1 MDEEKKN
8 GSIEEQE
15 DFSELLKKYDIKEVS
30 SDSPIEGV
38 IVDILDDKVVVDI
51 GHKTEGILNKN
62 EILDWDGNL
71 KYKKGDKITVLCK
84 NVNINEG
91 YIIVSKK
98 AVDVEKGW
106 EEIVRAYNKK
116 LRILGRIVRL
126 SENNKGFYV
135 NKGVDLFLPMKEV
148 DIKNVSNPKRF
159 LGKEYW
165 FKVIKLNKKDKTGV
179 VSRRA
184 LLFEDRKEKIEKLF
198 STLKEGDLV
207 RGVVSSVKENLAY
220 VDIGGFDAILL
231 KENITYG
238 RLTSAKQKLRKG
250 DEIEAKVLKIDKDK
264 KSISIGIKQRHP
276 DPWEDIEKKY
286 PVGKKVK
293 GKVVKIVDYGAFV
306 ELEEG
311 VDALLHIS
319 DLTWGGRPRTVQ
331 EYVDVGERMY
341 VEIVELNKEERRIKV
356 GLKQLE
362 LRPEEKYIQEHKAGE
377 IVEGVVKKIFPNRVI
392 IGINEHVEG
401 VVVISDITY
410 YRIDSPEEY
419 LKVGD
424 KVKAVIISDEL
435 DKRYKVV
442 LGIKQLSDDEWRNFF
457 ENNRVGDV
465 IKVVVK
471 KVLNSG
477 LRVKIT
483 ENIEGYIR
491 IGDID
496 NKKTEPE
503 ELKERFK
510 PGDEIEA
517 MLSNLDP
524 SKKKINLSIKAMLSK
539 KEKEEIEKYSKSEG
553 SSVTTIGDLL
563 QNEIDK
569 KKDKK

>member
-8 GSIEEQE
+8 PSIEEQE
-15 DFSELLKKYDIKEVS
+15 NFSELLKKYDIKEVS
-30 SDSPIEGV
+30 SDSPIEGI

-71 KYKKGDKITVLCK
+71 KYKKGDKISVLCK

-98 AVDVEKGW
+98 ALDVEKGW
-106 EEIVRAYNKK
+106 EEVVRAYNKK

-165 FKVIKLNKKDKTGV
+165 FKVIKLNKKDRTGV

-184 LLFEDRKEKIEKLF
+184 LLYEDRREKIEKLF
-198 STLKEGDLV
+198 STLKEGDFV
-207 RGVVSSVKENLAY
+207 KGVVSSVKENLAY

-264 KSISIGIKQRHP
+264 KSISIGMKQRHP

-319 DLTWGGRPRTVQ
+319 DLTWGGRPKTVQ

-392 IGINEHVEG
+392 IGIDDQVEG
-401 VVVISDITY
+401 VVMISDITY

-424 KVKAVIISDEL
+424 KVKAIIISDEL

-483 ENIEGYIR
+483 DNIEGYIR
-491 IGDID
+491 IGDVD

-503 ELKERFK
+503 ELKEKFK

-553 SSVTTIGDLL
+553 TSVTTIGDLL

-569 KKDKK
+569 KKSKK

>member
-106 EEIVRAYNKK
+106 EEVVRAYNKK

-165 FKVIKLNKKDKTGV
+165 FKVIKLNKKDRTGV

-207 RGVVSSVKENLAY
+207 KGVVSSVKENLAY

-377 IVEGVVKKIFPNRVI
+377 IIEGVVKKIFPNRVI
-392 IGINEHVEG
+392 IGIDDQVEG
-401 VVVISDITY
+401 VVMISDITY

-553 SSVTTIGDLL
+553 TSVTTIGDLL

-569 KKDKK
+569 KKSKK